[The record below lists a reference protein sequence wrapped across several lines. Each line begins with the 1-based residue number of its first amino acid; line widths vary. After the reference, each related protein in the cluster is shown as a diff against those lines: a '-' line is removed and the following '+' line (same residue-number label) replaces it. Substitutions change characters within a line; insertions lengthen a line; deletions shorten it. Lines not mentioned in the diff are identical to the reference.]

1 MAVQS
6 PDSSLQTLPAPTRST
21 RTNDGWT
28 LRTMLRYLRRNPPL
42 AIGLAI
48 LLFFILFSVIGR
60 FYVDV
65 KAAYPLGAAASKPP
79 SWEYPFGTDG
89 QGRNLFAVAVFGV
102 WETLRIGFIAGVIG
116 VGFGA
121 FLGFTSAFFGGWY
134 DTIVQWVVDVLLTVP
149 GLLILIVIASSLGT
163 DSFTLTSM
171 AFVIALTAWMGPART
186 IRAQVLTLRERSY
199 VMMARLNGMSNWG
212 IIFRELVPNLLPYLG
227 ASLVGS
233 VTGAIFASVGL
244 AGLGLGP
251 LREPTIGVTIYWAMN
266 QNALL
271 REMWWWL
278 MMPIVTIIL
287 MFVMLFLISAGLDE
301 VANPRV
307 RRAE

>member
-6 PDSSLQTLPAPTRST
+6 PDSTLPSFPTSARPASSAESRS
-21 RTNDGWT
+21 
-28 LRTMLRYLRRNPPL
+28 LRTMWRYLRRNRQL
-42 AIGLAI
+42 AIGLCI
-48 LLFFILFSVIGR
+48 LIFFILFSLLGR
-60 FYVDV
+60 FYVEA
-65 KAAYPLGAAASKPP
+65 KAAYPLGAPASKAP

-89 QGRNLFAVAVFGV
+89 QGRDLFAVAVFGV
-102 WETLRIGFIAGVIG
+102 WETLRIGFIAGLIG

-134 DTIVQWVVDVLLTVP
+134 DTLVRWVVDVLLTVP
-149 GLLILIVIASSLGT
+149 GLLVLIVIASSFGT
-163 DSFTLTSM
+163 SSFTLTSM

-227 ASLVGS
+227 ASLIGS
-233 VTGAIFASVGL
+233 VTGAITATIGL

-251 LREPTIGVTIYWAMN
+251 LREPTIGVTIYWAMS

-278 MMPIVTIIL
+278 MMPILTIIL
-287 MFVMLFLISAGLDE
+287 MFVMLFLVSAGLDE

>member
-1 MAVQS
+1 
-6 PDSSLQTLPAPTRST
+6 
-21 RTNDGWT
+21 
-28 LRTMLRYLRRNPPL
+28 MLRYLRRNRQL
-42 AIGLAI
+42 AIGLTI
-48 LLFFILFSVIGR
+48 LVVLVLFSVVGR
-60 FYVDV
+60 FYVDD

-89 QGRNLFAVAVFGV
+89 QGRDLFAVAVFGI
-102 WETLRIGFIAGVIG
+102 WETLRIGFIAGLIG

-134 DTIVQWVVDVLLTVP
+134 DTIVRWVVDVLLTVP
-149 GLLILIVIASSLGT
+149 GLLILVVIASTLGA
-163 DSFTLTSM
+163 DSFTLTGM
-171 AFVIALTAWMGPART
+171 ALVIALTAWMGPART

-233 VTGAIFASVGL
+233 VTGAIFASIGL
-244 AGLGLGP
+244 AALGLGP
-251 LREPTIGVTIYWAMN
+251 LREPTIGVTIYWAMS

-278 MMPIVTIIL
+278 MMPILTIIL